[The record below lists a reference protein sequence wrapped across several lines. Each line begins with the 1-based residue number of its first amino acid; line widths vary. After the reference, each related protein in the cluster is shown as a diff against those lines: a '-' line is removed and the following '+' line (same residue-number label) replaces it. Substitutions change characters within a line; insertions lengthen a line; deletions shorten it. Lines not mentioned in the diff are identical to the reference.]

1 MLDHLI
7 FNKLKW
13 YNVADNAEK
22 MTINGKNWIA
32 LPTKITVKSDA
43 IANTL
48 SGSVYRLTNDATLS
62 VKGIL
67 NGQYIASGEIEV
79 QSYSS
84 DTEKI
89 NAIFTVDKSDIK
101 NVIWGVTALL
111 SQLWQRL
118 RHAFTSRNEVR
129 A

>member
-1 MLDHLI
+1 MLDYLI

-13 YNVADNAEK
+13 FNVADNAEK

-101 NVIWGVTALL
+101 NVIWGG
-111 SQLWQRL
+111 
-118 RHAFTSRNEVR
+118 
-129 A
+129 

>member
-13 YNVADNAEK
+13 FNVDTSKNSA
-22 MTINGKNWIA
+22 TINGKNWIA
-32 LPTKITVKSDA
+32 LPTEITVKSDA

-48 SGSVYRLTNDATLS
+48 SGSVYRLVNDATLS

-101 NVIWGVTALL
+101 NVIWGGKTLL